1 MFYTHVCK
9 LKDSLY
15 PNTSV
20 IEYAVVLYS
29 TSNNQVCAVQGN
41 LSNLRTAT
49 FHVLTVTVKAVGIN
63 PSINVEQQFKFIKTL
78 RCK

>member
-1 MFYTHVCK
+1 M
-9 LKDSLY
+9 LLS
-15 PNTSV
+15 
-20 IEYAVVLYS
+20 YS
-29 TSNNQVCAVQGN
+29 TFNNQVCAVQGN